1 MKLLISIAAVAS
13 IMASDALA
21 DTYKWVTYKP
31 QGAGDAQAIT
41 TQWFADQFA
50 ERTGGKHEIEIF
62 WGGSVAKTR
71 EIPETL
77 AAGVG
82 DFGDVVTPYFPDL
95 LPLNNAIGFYIPQ
108 PMDSLGVGE
117 AMEEWHA
124 RYPQFSEELAEQN
137 LHAVGFRPLES
148 YGLLCTKPVRSL
160 DDMKGLRIRSY
171 GFAYPAL
178 IEAMGAIP
186 VSISTADAYEALQ
199 RSVIDCTPI
208 GPALARGWKYDEVA
222 KYYIEAPFGASFGH
236 IIAMNLDSYNAMDD
250 ETRAVIDQLGH
261 DYLLEYSRELDEDA
275 TRVRELWKGDLGV
288 EVMEFPAGELEAL
301 VADERV
307 QAVREEWIEKA
318 EARDVPVDDIVEKLT
333 F

>member
-1 MKLLISIAAVAS
+1 MKLLISIATVAS
-13 IMASDALA
+13 IMASGALA

-222 KYYIEAPFGASFGH
+222 RYYIEAPFGASFGH

-261 DYLLEYSRELDEDA
+261 DYLLEYSRQLDEDA
-275 TRVRELWKGDLGV
+275 ARVRELWKGDLGV